1 MPETKKDS
9 QALAEQSKAADSAL
23 SEQAKAADRQA
34 ERANEAAARAP
45 SLNTDLEEVVKE
57 ASDPT
62 SQRAPADVHAKTNQY
77 AAALNVGKPRQ
88 LEEAQRA
95 LEEEGYSVDPIETGD
110 SPSLP
115 VDVAQAEK
123 DRSAAERRK
132 VAEQRRDF
140 AVVTGRRP
148 PERQRTATGKKGTG
162 KEADK
167 VYAAETQR

>member
-1 MPETKKDS
+1 MAETKKDT

-23 SEQAKAADRQA
+23 AEQAKAAERQA
-34 ERANEAAARAP
+34 ERANQAAERAP
-45 SLNTDLEEVVKE
+45 SLNTDLEEVLKD

-62 SQRAPADVHAKTNQY
+62 SQRAPADIHAKTNDY

-88 LEEAQRA
+88 LAEAQAA

-110 SPSLP
+110 SASLP

-123 DRSAAERRK
+123 NRSAAERKK
-132 VAEQRRDF
+132 VAEERRDF

-148 PERQRTATGKKGTG
+148 PERTRTASKKGTG
-162 KEADK
+162 KDPKAIYAD
-167 VYAAETQR
+167 TQ